1 MADESEWRWPKKW
14 LGQGWWPHPEDP
26 RAELE
31 WILVEVNVVFKN
43 TLPRVTEW
51 WQCTGRLRPK
61 PTSSSAREGS
71 NQTMLRPTL
80 STSSSSSAR
89 EGSNQ
94 PMPPPMM
101 MPPPPP
107 QLALCP
113 AVADEGED
121 EPALKRKRPA
131 ASTETR
137 TKG

>member
-31 WILVEVNVVFKN
+31 WILVEVNLVFKN

-51 WQCTGRLRPK
+51 WQCTGRLR

-94 PMPPPMM
+94 PMPPPM
-101 MPPPPP
+101 PP